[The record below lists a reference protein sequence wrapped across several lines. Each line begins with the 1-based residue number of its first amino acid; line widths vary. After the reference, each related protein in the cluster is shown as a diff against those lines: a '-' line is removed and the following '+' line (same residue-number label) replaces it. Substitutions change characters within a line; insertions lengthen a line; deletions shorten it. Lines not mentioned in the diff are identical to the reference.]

1 MIDRRTA
8 AVLFTI
14 VVFVFSLGFIY
25 EARRPLVLLIFS
37 ALFAYLLEPLV
48 TWFQARLGD
57 SRTKAIAATYV
68 TLLLGISIFLSIAGP
83 GIVHQSGKLVEE
95 LPKLIEQLGTG
106 DIAQQ
111 IGSSQGW
118 NYETQLRLQ
127 EFLRAHRDSIDQFLQ
142 IAIAKIP
149 GLATYLLWL
158 VLIPLFAAFFLKGK
172 SDFANTFV
180 SLIEGRPNRRFV
192 RAVLDDLDLMLA
204 AFIRAQLSLCGLSAR
219 GLHACAWICAFPLF
233 LCNCRHC
240 RNIRI
245 RSAPRCVSK
254 RHSYHEHRRRNGLQT
269 LVGDSGVSP
278 DLARIAGLLE
288 FSIAHGTRSGVAPIR
303 GHIRRAGQRRTRRRR
318 GRLPIRPRD
327 GGSENHLEELGKA
340 PHCDNPK
347 PPRSGRTT
355 RRIIYFHL
363 NHQPHS

>member
-1 MIDRRTA
+1 M
-8 AVLFTI
+8 
-14 VVFVFSLGFIY
+14 
-25 EARRPLVLLIFS
+25 
-37 ALFAYLLEPLV
+37 
-48 TWFQARLGD
+48 
-57 SRTKAIAATYV
+57 
-68 TLLLGISIFLSIAGP
+68 
-83 GIVHQSGKLVEE
+83 EE

-204 AFIRAQLSLCGLSAR
+204 AFIRAQLSLCGLSLVAYTLVL
-219 GLHACAWICAFPLF
+219 GFAHFPF
-233 LCNCRHC
+233 PCNCRHC

-254 RHSYHEHRRRNGLQT
+254 RHFIMSIAVVTGYKHWLAI
-269 LVGDSGVSP
+269 LVFLLIS
-278 DLARIAGLLE
+278 ARIAGLLE

-318 GRLPIRPRD
+318 RRLPIRPRD
-327 GGSENHLEELGKA
+327 GGSENIWKNWEKRRTAITQNRRDPEEQLAG
-340 PHCDNPK
+340 
-347 PPRSGRTT
+347 
-355 RRIIYFHL
+355 
-363 NHQPHS
+363 